1 MLERLNGAAR
11 DVSRRKHPAPF
22 ARLGQTPEAR
32 ANGGEEPQQY
42 EHAHDQALRNAS
54 LRQRG
59 ADKPR
64 RGKRHREERNHDG
77 IGFDRGVK
85 MNRRENDH
93 SHLPVCKRQARAPQ
107 RRVENQHLESHGTL
121 SACSKVKQ

>member
-42 EHAHDQALRNAS
+42 EHARRFGIRAFANAALISPGGESATAKNATMM
-54 LRQRG
+54 G
-59 ADKPR
+59 
-64 RGKRHREERNHDG
+64 
-77 IGFDRGVK
+77 
-85 MNRRENDH
+85 
-93 SHLPVCKRQARAPQ
+93 
-107 RRVENQHLESHGTL
+107 
-121 SACSKVKQ
+121 